1 MRSSLGVCGW
11 IWLTWGVWSLCLI
24 FVFDLSAWSWN
35 WPSIII
41 PLDHWLGIE
50 VDGLQGWSL
59 VDVAS
64 DKLGNSLVVIGWS
77 FRIVITSNFTV
88 LLRSFVDLMKVSDV
102 RWLGKRI
109 SASYT
114 KESWDLD
121 LGSRHHWLAFVDIGT
136 VS

>member
-1 MRSSLGVCGW
+1 
-11 IWLTWGVWSLCLI
+11 
-24 FVFDLSAWSWN
+24 
-35 WPSIII
+35 
-41 PLDHWLGIE
+41 
-50 VDGLQGWSL
+50 LQGWSL